1 MAYKSGMHITNT
13 MDIIKD
19 LLQERYDAIDAGDRD
34 FADECLTS
42 AVDCATMITDR
53 LGPEWFTDDE
63 VQLIENLFLEN
74 SYNG

>member
-1 MAYKSGMHITNT
+1 MTSSPCHIGDTL
-13 MDIIKD
+13 DIIEALVD
-19 LLQERYDAIDAGDRD
+19 ERDDALDAGDLQ
-34 FADECLTS
+34 FAHECLTS
-42 AVDCATMITDR
+42 AVECATMITDR

>member
-1 MAYKSGMHITNT
+1 MTRTNGMHISNT
-13 MDIIKD
+13 MDIIMD
-19 LLQERYDAIDAGDRD
+19 LLNERCDAIDAGDRD